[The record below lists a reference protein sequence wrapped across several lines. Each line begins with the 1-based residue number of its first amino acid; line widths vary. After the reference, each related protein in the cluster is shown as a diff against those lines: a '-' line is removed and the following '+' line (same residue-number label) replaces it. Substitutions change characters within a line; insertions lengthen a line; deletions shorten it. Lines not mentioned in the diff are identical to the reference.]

1 LLLSWSIDGG
11 EVETIDFT
19 AEGLGPAYK
28 LIKYLENPEYLKTAY
43 NVAFEHEV
51 FRRIFGIDFPI
62 EQWQDTM
69 ILAAYAGL
77 PRRLAEV
84 GKALGLPEDKQK
96 MKEGAAL
103 IRYFCIPFK
112 GKRRMPSDSPERW
125 QTFVEYNRQDVVTEM
140 TIRNLL
146 LEGFPLPKREQKL
159 WVMDQKIN
167 DFGVGIDLPFV
178 EAAIDLANKE
188 KDRLTAEAIQI
199 SGLENPNSVSQ
210 LKQWLGLDE
219 GATLRKADVAD
230 MLQTVTDETKK
241 RVLQIRQQLGK
252 SSVSKFDAMARSACP
267 DGRVRGSLAF
277 YGANRTGRFAGRLIQ
292 VQNYPQN
299 HIGDGSFEDL
309 AFARKLVEQR
319 DAEGL
324 RFFFG
329 DDINALLSQLTRTA
343 LRPRPGYAFAV
354 ADFSAIEARVLA
366 WLAGEEWVLKAF
378 LAGKDIYCET
388 ASQMF
393 HVPVVKNGINGDLR
407 QKGKQAVLSCIA
419 EGELVLTNRGLKPI
433 ETVSIDDYVWDGSE
447 WVKHEGVVYR
457 GQREVITYDGL
468 TATPDHVVWAWD
480 NGTPRPIQFGLAAA
494 SGAHLIH
501 PCSGWDSVRL
511 GNCHQPG
518 KTLEQDLESLLCTD
532 EVQRMRDDTVAE
544 SGEPTLRE
552 VQGLSKMLTAPKS
565 TEVAVQAA
573 NRCQEPLRE
582 PNGPGIS
589 ELRSTGDLVRLRER
603 SGGLPVSDRDLRC
616 AEQVNGDR
624 QDRQQQG
631 LRTGEHP
638 LRDQAGAVGKPTD
651 NGTEQIRTEVL
662 ALRRDSGQEEAV
674 RGSDTRGDHRTGQER
689 SSMQAEE
696 LERHPRKV
704 AVYDIR
710 NAGRHHRFTVSN
722 CLVHNCGYGGSTGA
736 LINMGALRSGMTE
749 EELPELVEKWRQA
762 NPHIVHY
769 WYKMGDAAMNAV
781 KYGESSSV
789 GTVRLASEIRSGI
802 PVMTMSLPS
811 GRSLFYI
818 RPGVGTNRFGGESLT
833 YEGYETGKWS
843 RVETFS
849 GKLVENVTQAVARDC
864 LCRAMYKVMQ
874 KYPVTFHVHD
884 EMIVEVPEDQADKA
898 LEDMLDI
905 MAEPIPWAPGLVL
918 KGAGYTC
925 PYYYKD

>member
-1 LLLSWSIDGG
+1 MIHHAYLKHGLFETFSAADITKCGSYAYINDPSFEPLLLSWSIDGG

-277 YGANRTGRFAGRLIQ
+277 YGANRSGRWAGRLIQ
-292 VQNYPQN
+292 PQNFRQN
-299 HIGDGSFEDL
+299 HIGDGSLEDL
-309 AFARKLVEQR
+309 AYARKLVEQR
-319 DAEGL
+319 DAESI
-324 RFFFG
+324 RHFFG
-329 DDINALLSQLTRTA
+329 DVSDTLSQLTRTA
-343 LRPRPGYAFAV
+343 LRPRQGHMFAV
-354 ADFSAIEARVLA
+354 ADFSAIEARVIA
-366 WLAGEEWVLKAF
+366 WLADEKWRMDTFLK
-378 LAGKDIYCET
+378 GGDIYCAS

-393 HVPVVKNGINGDLR
+393 HVPVVKNGVNGELR
-407 QKGKQAVLSCIA
+407 QKGKIA
-419 EGELVLTNRGLKPI
+419 E
-433 ETVSIDDYVWDGSE
+433 
-447 WVKHEGVVYR
+447 
-457 GQREVITYDGL
+457 
-468 TATPDHVVWAWD
+468 
-480 NGTPRPIQFGLAAA
+480 
-494 SGAHLIH
+494 
-501 PCSGWDSVRL
+501 
-511 GNCHQPG
+511 
-518 KTLEQDLESLLCTD
+518 
-532 EVQRMRDDTVAE
+532 
-544 SGEPTLRE
+544 
-552 VQGLSKMLTAPKS
+552 
-565 TEVAVQAA
+565 
-573 NRCQEPLRE
+573 
-582 PNGPGIS
+582 
-589 ELRSTGDLVRLRER
+589 
-603 SGGLPVSDRDLRC
+603 
-616 AEQVNGDR
+616 
-624 QDRQQQG
+624 
-631 LRTGEHP
+631 
-638 LRDQAGAVGKPTD
+638 
-651 NGTEQIRTEVL
+651 L
-662 ALRRDSGQEEAV
+662 AL
-674 RGSDTRGDHRTGQER
+674 
-689 SSMQAEE
+689 
-696 LERHPRKV
+696 
-704 AVYDIR
+704 
-710 NAGRHHRFTVSN
+710 
-722 CLVHNCGYGGSTGA
+722 GYGGSVGA
-736 LINMGALRSGMTE
+736 LTNMGALNMGLKE
-749 EELPELVEKWRQA
+749 DELPEIVEKWREA
-762 NPHIVHY
+762 SPRIVAL
-769 WYKMGDAAMNAV
+769 WYRMNDAMLNAIND
-781 KYGESSSV
+781 GETTGIAKGV
-789 GTVRLASEIRSGI
+789 AIIPEVRSGI
-802 PVMTMSLPS
+802 PVMAMKLPS
-811 GRSLFYI
+811 GRSLYYV
-818 RPGVGTNRFGGESLT
+818 RPAIGVNRFGGASIT
-833 YEGYETGKWS
+833 YEGYEIGKWG
-843 RVETFS
+843 RVETFG
-849 GKLVENVTQAVARDC
+849 GKGVENCIQAIARDC
-864 LCRAMYKVMQ
+864 LARAMYKVME
-874 KYPVTFHVHD
+874 KYQIVFHVHD
-884 EMIVEVPEDQADKA
+884 EMIVEVPENQADKA